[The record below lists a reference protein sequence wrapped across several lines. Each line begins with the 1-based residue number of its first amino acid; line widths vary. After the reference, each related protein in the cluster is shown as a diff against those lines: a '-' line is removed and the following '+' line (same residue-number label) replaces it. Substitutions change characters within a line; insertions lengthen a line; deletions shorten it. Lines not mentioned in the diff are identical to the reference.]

1 MIFTKIRIISA
12 DSKHVTDKLSN
23 NALRW
28 LGNVALKMKKT
39 FMSVAFTLSTYFYR
53 LGAYIR
59 TANVGTEQDFRVIKI
74 IKHPSYN
81 NPKRYSHDIA
91 LLKLDKPA
99 ALDR

>member
-1 MIFTKIRIISA
+1 
-12 DSKHVTDKLSN
+12 
-23 NALRW
+23 
-28 LGNVALKMKKT
+28 
-39 FMSVAFTLSTYFYR
+39 MSLTSVNFTLSTYFYR
-53 LGAYIR
+53 LGAYR
-59 TANVGTEQDFRVIKI
+59 RRENVGTEQDFSVIKI

>member
-1 MIFTKIRIISA
+1 MLF
-12 DSKHVTDKLSN
+12 VGWEKL
-23 NALRW
+23 
-28 LGNVALKMKKT
+28 ALKMKKT

-91 LLKLDKPA
+91 LLKLEKPA